1 MMSNIEIYRKE
12 VLSMEQ
18 ITFNELT
25 YEWLSCRRLYIKRST
40 FVKYEAVITKHI
52 FPYFSAIPPKE
63 IKSQTLMSFFELKI
77 QQELSYSLLCS
88 IKNILVSIL
97 EYGIENYSLRQM
109 NFKQI
114 RFASK
119 VQAKAILSGSER
131 NKIIRYTRKNRNSLS
146 LAMLLALYGGLRLGE
161 ICALK
166 WDDVDFDNQV
176 IKVMG
181 TAVRLKCFDTKD
193 KKTELVILPPKSQA
207 SYREVPLSSFLSG
220 YLKRYFDKKGRYLLS
235 NSEKI
240 YEPRRLER
248 QFKSF
253 CIGNDINCTFHGLRH
268 SFATACVRSNVE
280 IKALSEI
287 LGHSNVSITL
297 NVYVHT
303 SLEQKKREIEKLVT
317 PDIIVD

>member
-1 MMSNIEIYRKE
+1 
-12 VLSMEQ
+12 MEQ
-18 ITFNELT
+18 ITFKELT
-25 YEWLSCRRLYIKRST
+25 YEWLSCRRLYIKHST
-40 FVKYEAVITKHI
+40 FVKYDAVITKHI
-52 FPYFSAIPPKE
+52 FPFFSAIPLKE
-63 IKSQTLMSFFELKI
+63 IKNQTLMSFFELKI
-77 QQELSYSLLCS
+77 HQQLSYSLLCS

-119 VQAKAILSGSER
+119 VKEKAILSGSDR
-131 NKIIRYTRKNRNSLS
+131 NKIIQYTRKNGNSLS

-193 KKTELVILPPKSQA
+193 KKTELIVLPPKSKA
-207 SYREVPLSSFLSG
+207 SCREVPLSNFLSG
-220 YLKRYFDKKGRYLLS
+220 YLKRCFDKKGRYLIS

-240 YEPRRLER
+240 
-248 QFKSF
+248 
-253 CIGNDINCTFHGLRH
+253 
-268 SFATACVRSNVE
+268 
-280 IKALSEI
+280 
-287 LGHSNVSITL
+287 
-297 NVYVHT
+297 
-303 SLEQKKREIEKLVT
+303 
-317 PDIIVD
+317 

>member
-1 MMSNIEIYRKE
+1 
-12 VLSMEQ
+12 MEQ

-52 FPYFSAIPPKE
+52 FPYFSVIPLKE

-166 WDDVDFDNQV
+166 WDE
-176 IKVMG
+176 I
-181 TAVRLKCFDTKD
+181 
-193 KKTELVILPPKSQA
+193 
-207 SYREVPLSSFLSG
+207 
-220 YLKRYFDKKGRYLLS
+220 GRA
-235 NSEKI
+235 
-240 YEPRRLER
+240 
-248 QFKSF
+248 
-253 CIGNDINCTFHGLRH
+253 H
-268 SFATACVRSNVE
+268 V
-280 IKALSEI
+280 
-287 LGHSNVSITL
+287 
-297 NVYVHT
+297 
-303 SLEQKKREIEKLVT
+303 
-317 PDIIVD
+317 